1 MCAIIGYSPRATGLE
16 LRDRVELFEQ
26 FRRLARECMA
36 RGTHAF
42 GLARWAH
49 GAIHVTKSQDIDDVL
64 LDFEPSEL
72 CIFHARYST
81 SGDWREPRNNQPLV
95 VNDFALAFN
104 GVIHMG
110 TRDEMERAYSVEL
123 SSENDGE
130 IFVRCVLGGEPA
142 ADFIGQMRGSFAGVW
157 LQGGA
162 LYAGRNERRPLWKAE
177 RLGATWI
184 VSTEDILRRAGI
196 TARYAEFQPG
206 VEGPL

>member
-64 LDFEPSEL
+64 LDFEPSEP

-95 VNDFALAFN
+95 VGHHALAFN

-110 TRDEMERAYSVEL
+110 TKAEMEEAFAVQL
-123 SSENDGE
+123 ASENDGE
-130 IFVRCVLGGEPA
+130 VFIRRVLGGETPEH
-142 ADFIGQMRGSFAGVW
+142 FIQTMTGSFAGVW
-157 LQGGA
+157 IHEGRLH
-162 LYAGRNERRPLWKAE
+162 AGRNERRPLWRTTRVGE
-177 RLGATWI
+177 TWYA
-184 VSTEDILRRAGI
+184 STADIFRRAGI
-196 TARYAEFQPG
+196 HDVVEMYPG
-206 VEGPL
+206 VEKPL